1 MELNFR
7 CRTLRS
13 KVRRI
18 LVVVSCVLWRKVFL
32 WRRLLLLK
40 VYMLHHTMLVLNAF
54 QAISECLNLK
64 VSRGSMLRTNPPSWL
79 TLTRSKWAPPHPSI
93 ANLLRNSV
101 SDNQSSSPRDLP
113 LRPHLVR
120 LLVGSHLPLKQ
131 PGYVPGSSYDLFHLT
146 GNFLYCSFNRRCDW
160 EIKAAKIS
168 HTYIHYLYF
177 TSNLQSS
184 SKANI
189 FEKRKKW

>member
-1 MELNFR
+1 M
-7 CRTLRS
+7 
-13 KVRRI
+13 
-18 LVVVSCVLWRKVFL
+18 
-32 WRRLLLLK
+32 LK
-40 VYMLHHTMLVLNAF
+40 VYKFHHTMLVINALA
-54 QAISECLNLK
+54 AISEGLK
-64 VSRGSMLRTNPPSWL
+64 LKMFRGSMHPDSPRWL
-79 TLTRSKWAPPHPSI
+79 TLTRSKSTSPLPQI
-93 ANLLRNSV
+93 VNLPRNSV
-101 SDNQSSSPRDLP
+101 SDNQSSPSRDLP